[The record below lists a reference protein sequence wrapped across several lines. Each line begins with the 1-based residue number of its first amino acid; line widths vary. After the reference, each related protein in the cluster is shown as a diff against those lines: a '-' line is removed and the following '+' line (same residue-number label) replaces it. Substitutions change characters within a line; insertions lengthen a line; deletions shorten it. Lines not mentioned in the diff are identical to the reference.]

1 MIKKTAVI
9 RKFTKKQLQQ
19 MELIQEQQKIK
30 TVPKILFFA
39 LEQYHELQK
48 DKARLERLIAY
59 KQNKIE
65 KLQDASN

>member
-30 TVPKILFFA
+30 TVPKILFFV

-48 DKARLERLIAY
+48 DNARLQRLITY

-65 KLQDASN
+65 KLKDANN